1 MVENHA
7 KPPGRII
14 KNSQG
19 SLPPSESSWSVCQ
32 PCRKCSR
39 HIGFPSDVCLR
50 LEAFDDFHL
59 LTIIKPYTNWFLA
72 HGFDNN
78 NWYNNQIFQHFNV
91 QPLIALTPGF
101 SNRPQGQEA
110 LQSSVVWGEPGW
122 ISCLLLR
129 LLLNYPKLD
138 FLVALFWSIE
148 SLPLGVTY
156 LLHPPSLHIEV
167 VAQLQKP
174 QAI

>member
-1 MVENHA
+1 MRNYEIHVSRRTFLQDIWEFGFVVENHA

-32 PCRKCSR
+32 QCRKCSR

-59 LTIIKPYTNWFLA
+59 LIIIKPYTNWVLA

-78 NWYNNQIFQHFNV
+78 NWYNNRIFQHFNI
-91 QPLIALTPGF
+91 QPNPWVCSTVDSFNPTPGF

-110 LQSSVVWGEPGW
+110 LQSSVVCGFCCTTLSW
-122 ISCLLLR
+122 I
-129 LLLNYPKLD
+129 
-138 FLVALFWSIE
+138 FWS
-148 SLPLGVTY
+148 PCFGV
-156 LLHPPSLHIEV
+156 
-167 VAQLQKP
+167 
-174 QAI
+174 